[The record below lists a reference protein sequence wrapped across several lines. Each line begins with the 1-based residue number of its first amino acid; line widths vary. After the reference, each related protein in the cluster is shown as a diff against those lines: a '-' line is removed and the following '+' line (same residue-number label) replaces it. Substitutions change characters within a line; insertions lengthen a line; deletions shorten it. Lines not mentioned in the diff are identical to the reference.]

1 MREMR
6 HEFIA
11 YVTEIAEGEPSE
23 ADVEPPALVSAYGLS
38 GDEVDF
44 SLRGAARRDAG
55 KWYGRR
61 VRVTIETIGDE

>member
-1 MREMR
+1 MR

-23 ADVEPPALVSAYGLS
+23 ADVEPPVLVSAYGLS

-61 VRVTIETIGDE
+61 ARVTIDTIDGKE